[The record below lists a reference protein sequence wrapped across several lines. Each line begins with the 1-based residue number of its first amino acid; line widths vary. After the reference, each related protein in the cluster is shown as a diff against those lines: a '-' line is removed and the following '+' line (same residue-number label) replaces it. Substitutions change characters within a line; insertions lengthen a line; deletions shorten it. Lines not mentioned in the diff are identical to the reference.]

1 MSGARSRRAPRGG
14 RARWLTVL
22 GLSVV
27 AATTTAVV
35 AAGLAAGSA
44 PGADDASVRPVD
56 RRAATSSSTASPGVR
71 AGAAAPEAPRRV
83 RLPSGRS
90 VQVRPVSTT
99 ADGSLDLPGDVDV
112 SGWWR
117 GGSRLGDPFGSVLLA
132 AHVDSVTEGLGPYA
146 ELLSVRPG
154 DPVVLTSAHLRQRYV
169 VSELRLLGKGPL
181 SEHPWVY
188 SASGPHRVTLV
199 TCAGPYIRA
208 RGGYQQ
214 LAVVTATA
222 VGGPVKR
229 GAR

>member
-1 MSGARSRRAPRGG
+1 MSGARARRASRGG
-14 RARWLTVL
+14 RARWWAVL
-22 GLSVV
+22 GLSAVV
-27 AATTTAVV
+27 VTTTAVV
-35 AAGLAAGSA
+35 AAGSA
-44 PGADDASVRPVD
+44 PGAGDASVQPAQPVQ
-56 RRAATSSSTASPGVR
+56 RSAAARTSTASAGVR
-71 AGAAAPEAPRRV
+71 AGAAAPEAPRSV

-90 VQVRPVSTT
+90 VRVVPVSTT

-146 ELLSVRPG
+146 ELLSVRAG
-154 DPVVLTSAHLRQRYV
+154 DPVVLTSAHLRQEYV

-188 SASGPHRVTLV
+188 SAAGPHRVTLV
-199 TCAGPYIRA
+199 TCAGPYVPRQ
-208 RGGYQQ
+208 GGYQQ

-222 VGGPVKR
+222 VGGPVAQ